1 MSYRINFEAYQNNF
15 AIPKCIVDDSFE
27 SLDPIYLKVILL
39 IFMNADKNYSSN
51 LLSNLLNV
59 SEDKINKAIQYWI
72 DKKLLIPTETKKV
85 SPAVVLSS
93 KSTQAPCSQS
103 QSLVSSKELT
113 YLLEC
118 MENLLQRPIT
128 SVEHKTIVHILE
140 FIKLPADVVL
150 MALEYCVSIDKVNAR
165 YIEKVCANWAD
176 NGIVTHELAEQ
187 YLKLLKQSKTNQ
199 RKVQKLFGIESR
211 ALTDSEREFI
221 NRWFDQFGFDLDV
234 IKYAYEKT
242 IASIGKLAFPYINK
256 ILLSWYEQGYKTLDD
271 ILSAEAEPK
280 NKQKKSTKKT
290 SYDVEE
296 LDEFWNNVPKLK

>member
-1 MSYRINFEAYQNNF
+1 MSYKINFESYQNNF
-15 AIPKCIVDDSFE
+15 AIPKSIIDDSFE

-39 IFMNADKNYSSN
+39 IFKNADKSYSSN

-59 SEDKINKAIQYWI
+59 SEGKINKAIQYWI
-72 DKKLLIPTETKKV
+72 EKQLLIPIETEKV
-85 SPAVVLSS
+85 NPSVVLLS
-93 KSTQAPCSQS
+93 KAAQPQNIQQQAII
-103 QSLVSSKELT
+103 SSKELT

-140 FIKLPADVVL
+140 FIRLPADVVL

-187 YLKLLKQSKTNQ
+187 YLNLLKKSKTNQ
-199 RKVQKLFGIESR
+199 CKVQKIFGIDTR

-221 NRWFDQFGFDLDV
+221 NRWFDQYGFDLDM

-256 ILLSWYEQGYKTLDD
+256 ILLSWHEKGYKT
-271 ILSAEAEPK
+271 IEEVMGVESEPRKANKK
-280 NKQKKSTKKT
+280 NSQNA
-290 SYDVEE
+290 SYDVDE
-296 LDEFWNNVPKLK
+296 LDRFWDNVPKLK